1 MKYFTTIDDKQFEVE
16 IKADQ
21 QIEVDNQP
29 LTADFQSVGD
39 QPIYSLILDGHSF
52 EASIYTTETGIQVL
66 LQGQLFEVQVEDER
80 QQRLRQSSSAPQIRS
95 GDLHIKAPMPGV
107 VIDIPIEEGQVVAQG
122 DNVIILESMKMQ
134 NEIKAPRDGTVN
146 RLRVKA
152 GESVDQ
158 NQILLILS

>member
-1 MKYFTTIDDKQFEVE
+1 MKYFATIGDKQFEVD
-16 IKADQ
+16 IKGDQ
-21 QIEVDNQP
+21 QIDVDNEP
-29 LTADFQSVGD
+29 LIADFQSVGD
-39 QPIYSLILDGHSF
+39 QPVYSLILDGDSF
-52 EASIYTTETGIQVL
+52 EASIYTTESGIQVL
-66 LQGQLFEVQVEDER
+66 LQGQLFEVHVEDER
-80 QQRLRQSSSAPQIRS
+80 QQRLRQSSGAPQIRS
-95 GDLHIKAPMPGV
+95 GDIHINAPMPGI
-107 VIDIPIEEGQVVAQG
+107 VIDIPVEEGQEVALG

>member
-1 MKYFTTIDDKQFEVE
+1 MKYFATIGDKQFEVE

-21 QIEVDNQP
+21 QIAVDKKP
-29 LTADFQSVGD
+29 LIADFQSVGD
-39 QPIYSLILDGHSF
+39 QPVYSLILDGDSF
-52 EASIYTTETGIQVL
+52 EASIYTTESGIQVL
-66 LQGQLFEVQVEDER
+66 LQGQLFEVHVEDER

-95 GDLHIKAPMPGV
+95 GDIHLNAPMPGI
-107 VIDIPIEEGQVVAQG
+107 VIDIPVVEGQEVARG

-152 GESVDQ
+152 GDSVDQ

>member
-1 MKYFTTIDDKQFEVE
+1 MKYFATIGDQQFEVE
-16 IKADQ
+16 IKKDQ
-21 QIEVDNQP
+21 QVDVNNQQ

-39 QPIYSLILDGHSF
+39 QPVYSLILDGDSY

-80 QQRLRQSSSAPQIRS
+80 RQRLRQSSGSPQTRS
-95 GDLHIKAPMPGV
+95 GDIHINAPMPGI
-107 VIDIPIEEGQVVAQG
+107 VIDIPVEEGQEVAGG

>member
-1 MKYFTTIDDKQFEVE
+1 MKYFATIGDKQFEVE

-21 QIEVDNQP
+21 QIDVDNQQF
-29 LTADFQSVGD
+29 TADFQSVGD
-39 QPIYSLILDGHSF
+39 QPIYSLILNGDSF
-52 EASIYTTETGIQVL
+52 EASIYTTESGIQVL
-66 LQGQLFEVQVEDER
+66 LQGQLFEVHVEDER
-80 QQRLRQSSSAPQIRS
+80 QQRLRQSSTSPQIRS
-95 GDLHIKAPMPGV
+95 GDIHIKAPMPGV
-107 VIDIPIEEGQVVAQG
+107 VILIPVEEGQEVAQG

>member
-1 MKYFTTIDDKQFEVE
+1 
-16 IKADQ
+16 
-21 QIEVDNQP
+21 
-29 LTADFQSVGD
+29 
-39 QPIYSLILDGHSF
+39 
-52 EASIYTTETGIQVL
+52 
-66 LQGQLFEVQVEDER
+66 
-80 QQRLRQSSSAPQIRS
+80 
-95 GDLHIKAPMPGV
+95 MPGV
-107 VIDIPIEEGQVVAQG
+107 VIDIPIEEGQEVTRG

>member
-1 MKYFTTIDDKQFEVE
+1 MKYFATIGNKQFEVE

-21 QIEVDNQP
+21 QIDVDNQQ

-39 QPIYSLILDGHSF
+39 QPIYSLILNGDSF
-52 EASIYTTETGIQVL
+52 EASIYTTESGIQVL
-66 LQGQLFEVQVEDER
+66 LQGQLFEVHVEDER
-80 QQRLRQSSSAPQIRS
+80 QQRLRQSSTSPQIRS
-95 GDLHIKAPMPGV
+95 GDIHIKAPMPGV
-107 VIDIPIEEGQVVAQG
+107 VILIPVEEGQEVAQG

-146 RLRVKA
+146 RLRVKT

-158 NQILLILS
+158 NQIMLILT